1 MEFEKYME
9 LLQKYKEL
17 CSGEIER
24 RKLYDFQINILDEIV
39 ALENLVREN
48 EAKIKEQ
55 KGRKANYRQEII
67 EISNSINLMKD
78 NIFHL
83 KGDII
88 RVKEIMDALT
98 YTLFSKFDLNH
109 CSIMI
114 WSKPHLTSS
123 CDNSHRPCSS
133 CQTRRRMNILF
144 INTI

>member
-55 KGRKANYRQEII
+55 KGRKANNRQEII
-67 EISNSINLMKD
+67 EISNYS
-78 NIFHL
+78 
-83 KGDII
+83 
-88 RVKEIMDALT
+88 
-98 YTLFSKFDLNH
+98 SKRDYGCISLYSFFK
-109 CSIMI
+109 I
-114 WSKPHLTSS
+114 
-123 CDNSHRPCSS
+123 
-133 CQTRRRMNILF
+133 
-144 INTI
+144 

>member
-55 KGRKANYRQEII
+55 KGRKANNRQEII

-88 RVKEIMDALT
+88 RVKEIMDALA
-98 YTLFSKFDLNH
+98 YTLFSKFVLV
-109 CSIMI
+109 
-114 WSKPHLTSS
+114 K
-123 CDNSHRPCSS
+123 
-133 CQTRRRMNILF
+133 ILVILVEKKDWKKNLKYWRNYLPMAKLPF
-144 INTI
+144 